1 MSKTIKTLL
10 TLVLMLYVCAA
21 SYGQAD
27 RPTAE
32 EKTATFVF
40 LPGEDLFL
48 LKGNEAELERLYALA
63 DDYRAEIAAGAM
75 PVYVDGYCAS
85 LATVKENLHTAFVRA
100 NRVKSELILRKGLK
114 EADFITRNYART
126 YHDNKD
132 MVVVT
137 LRIPAEEQPDTAR
150 MEQERRE
157 QAGRERQ
164 AQTAERERK
173 ERERMERERQAQAET
188 ERAAR
193 ERAEAERE
201 RSEAERLAREQ
212 SGAYAV
218 QRHTTEPAAPAKPYH
233 VAVRTNVLYDALLL
247 PTLGIEWRVNDR
259 WGIRLDGSRS
269 WWGNEKGKV
278 QKIWLVN
285 PEVRWYLLRDKRFY
299 AGVSGSFGQYN
310 IYKYAIGSIVSKDT
324 GYQGSMWGTGL
335 TVGYQLPLSRCFSVD
350 FNLGLGYTRFD
361 YDTFGI
367 TDGVRVYKQR
377 DRSRNFWGPTQA
389 GISLVWT
396 IGGNDK

>member
-63 DDYRAEIAAGAM
+63 DEYRAEIAAGAM

-85 LATVKENLHTAFVRA
+85 LPTTKENLRAAFVRA

-114 EADFITRNYART
+114 EADFITRNYARA
-126 YHDNKD
+126 YHNNKD

-137 LRIPAEEQPDTAR
+137 LRIPVKEQPDTAR
-150 MEQERRE
+150 MERERHE
-157 QAGRERQ
+157 QSVRERQ
-164 AQTAERERK
+164 AQAGERERM
-173 ERERMERERQAQAET
+173 ERERMERERQARAET
-188 ERAAR
+188 ERAER
-193 ERAEAERE
+193 ERAEAEC
-201 RSEAERLAREQ
+201 LAREQ
-212 SGAYAV
+212 SGADAV
-218 QRHTTEPAAPAKPYH
+218 QRHTTEPAAHAKPYH

-259 WGIRLDGSRS
+259 WGIRIDGSRS

-310 IYKYAIGSIVSKDT
+310 IYKYAIGSILSKDT

-335 TVGYQLPLSRCFSVD
+335 TVGYQLPMSRCFSVD

-377 DRSRNFWGPTQA
+377 DRSRNFWGLTQA
-389 GISLVWT
+389 GISFVWT